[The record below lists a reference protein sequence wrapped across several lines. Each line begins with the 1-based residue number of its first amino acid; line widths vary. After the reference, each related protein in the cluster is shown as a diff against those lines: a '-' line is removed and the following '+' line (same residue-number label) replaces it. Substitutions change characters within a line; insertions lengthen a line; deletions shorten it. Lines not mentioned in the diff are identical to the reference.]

1 MKKIKY
7 LVVLFV
13 ILLLSGCGGSKSNY
27 DVNTIN
33 YILDISDTYME
44 TIDFV
49 LPADAYE
56 IMHNPKEDAALNLE
70 YLLLE
75 TNDQYPY
82 FYSADITY
90 EKKISKYKDRV
101 DVSLKYNY
109 IEDEFLYH
117 NYIMMCFENYD
128 IRSTSDYFEVNLS
141 GEFACMHDMD
151 KLNIFVNTDYVV
163 KDTNG
168 IKKENGY
175 NWTIDKNNYKD
186 VNIYYKLKRDYDD
199 MLKEI
204 PKEENVFLKNFKNI
218 LKLILIIG
226 CIFLLVIFYKRKK
239 KEQEV

>member
-56 IMHNPKEDAALNLE
+56 IMHNQKEDAALNLE

-82 FYSADITY
+82 FYSAGITY

-151 KLNIFVNTDYVV
+151 KLNIFVNTDYAV

-186 VNIYYKLKRDYDD
+186 VNIYYKLKRNYDN
-199 MLKEI
+199 MLKTI
-204 PKEENVFLKNFKNI
+204 PKKESSFSEI
-218 LKLILIIG
+218 LKIIFVFMIILFIV
-226 CIFLLVIFYKRKK
+226 FLLVRFYKRRKK
-239 KEQEV
+239 ALEV

>member
-1 MKKIKY
+1 
-7 LVVLFV
+7 
-13 ILLLSGCGGSKSNY
+13 
-27 DVNTIN
+27 
-33 YILDISDTYME
+33 
-44 TIDFV
+44 
-49 LPADAYE
+49 
-56 IMHNPKEDAALNLE
+56 
-70 YLLLE
+70 
-75 TNDQYPY
+75 
-82 FYSADITY
+82 
-90 EKKISKYKDRV
+90 
-101 DVSLKYNY
+101 
-109 IEDEFLYH
+109 
-117 NYIMMCFENYD
+117 
-128 IRSTSDYFEVNLS
+128 
-141 GEFACMHDMD
+141 MHDMD